1 MARSL
6 GIIIVVLALVDGL
19 IHLSLN
25 IFVVHGITNR
35 PPISDLFFLN
45 FLGYMVL
52 VGAFLVLRS
61 STFSTRRLIDI
72 LLVVYPIVTLAAW
85 IYFTKGR
92 GNPFGLAEIS
102 KPAEVIL
109 ALAALVHL
117 TQLGKEEAPG
127 LMQSRA

>member
-1 MARSL
+1 MARTL
-6 GIIIVVLALVDGL
+6 GVVIVVLAVVDGL
-19 IHLSLN
+19 IHLGLN

-35 PPISDLFFLN
+35 PPVSDLFFLN

-52 VGAFLVLRS
+52 AGAFLVLRS
-61 STFSTRRLIDI
+61 GSLSNRRLIDI
-72 LLVVYPIVTLAAW
+72 VLIVYPLLALAAW

-92 GNPFGLAEIS
+92 GNPFGLADIS